1 MNCIIKFVKKY
12 LLMKNLNKIL
22 ILFLALLLN
31 SCGESEMVS
40 LIKNGTLENYP
51 EKNLG
56 IAIDNYFGTPYWT
69 SGESED
75 GEKFVNIEGRIL
87 FMDKEVDALLQYTIS
102 ADNTS
107 FEYSA
112 LELNG
117 VPQSNLIYLGLIES
131 MYK

>member
-1 MNCIIKFVKKY
+1 
-12 LLMKNLNKIL
+12 MKNLKKI
-22 ILFLALLLN
+22 IVLFLIVLQS
-31 SCGESEMVS
+31 SCGDSEMVS
-40 LIKNGTLENYP
+40 LVKNGTLENYP

-56 IAIDNYFGTPYWT
+56 TVIDNYFGTPYWT

-75 GEKFVNIEGRIL
+75 GVKFVNIEGKIL
-87 FMDKEVDALLQYTIS
+87 FMDKEVDALLQYTVS
-102 ADNTS
+102 KDNTS

-131 MYK
+131 MYE

>member
-1 MNCIIKFVKKY
+1 
-12 LLMKNLNKIL
+12 MKNINKIL
-22 ILFLALLLN
+22 ILFLVLLIN

-40 LIKNGTLENYP
+40 IVKNGTLESYP
-51 EKNLG
+51 EKKLG
-56 IAIDNYFGTPYWT
+56 TAIDNYFGTPYWT
-69 SGESED
+69 SGETED

-107 FEYSA
+107 FEYRA

-117 VPQSNLIYLGLIES
+117 IPQSNLIYLGLIES
-131 MYK
+131 MYE

>member
-56 IAIDNYFGTPYWT
+56 IAIDNYFGSPYWT